1 MTDKGIYKGISEA
14 HRSGKKQIAMLIDPD
29 GLSPSALEKQ
39 LLLAKEAPVDF
50 LFLGGSLIW
59 DDTLNASADLIQQMC
74 PHIPLLLFPGNPTQ
88 LNEKADGVL
97 FLSLISGRNPE
108 LLIGQQIIA
117 APLLK
122 TMDIEVIPTG
132 YMLIKC
138 GSATTVE
145 YISQTMPIPYN
156 KPEVAGCTAFAGEL
170 LGLKLIFMDGGSGA
184 DKPISAQMIRTV
196 SGTIS
201 IPLLVGGGIRTPEQA
216 ATAISAG
223 ADIIVVGN
231 AFEKDP
237 SLIGELTE
245 AVHGFG
251 VER

>member
-1 MTDKGIYKGISEA
+1 MTEKGIYKAISEA

-29 GLSPSALEKQ
+29 GLNSATLEKQ

-59 DDTLNASADLIQQMC
+59 DDTLNASAKLIQQIC

-88 LNEKADGVL
+88 LNENADGVL

-108 LLIGQQIIA
+108 LLIGQQVVA

-122 TMDIEVIPTG
+122 KMDIEVIPTG

-138 GSATTVE
+138 GSTTTVE
-145 YISQTMPIPYN
+145 YVSQTTPIPYN
-156 KPEVAGCTAFAGEL
+156 KPEIAGCTAFAGEL

-196 SGTIS
+196 AETIH
-201 IPLLVGGGIRTPEQA
+201 IPIAVGGGIRTPEQA
-216 ATAISAG
+216 SAAVAAG

-237 SLIGELTE
+237 SLIRELTE

-251 VER
+251 VES